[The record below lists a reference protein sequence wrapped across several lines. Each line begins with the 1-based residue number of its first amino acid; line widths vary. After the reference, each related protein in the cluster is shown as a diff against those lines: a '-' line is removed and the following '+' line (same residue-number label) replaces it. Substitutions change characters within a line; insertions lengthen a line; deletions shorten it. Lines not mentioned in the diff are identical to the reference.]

1 MIRKKALIFLF
12 LFLANLFCQITIN
25 KNLTT
30 EDGLINS
37 DICAIHEDREG
48 YIWFATMDG
57 ISRWDGIS
65 FENFNTANGLPASQ
79 VYDIFEDD
87 GGLIYFP
94 TYGGG
99 TAVYKNGS
107 LKRAFTEIDS
117 FDVDLA
123 ALEKGAD
130 GNYYFGGY
138 DGICVSDPLNNIFV
152 PDSSNSVWN
161 ITRGRDGT
169 LYFGT
174 YKVGVRIFKNG
185 EWSYFDKNN
194 GLKDNAVWKVLESSS
209 GELHIGTNSG
219 LSVFSRDSL
228 ITEVFE
234 NEFSNDR
241 ITAICQTHDGIIY
254 YGGVKGVSFF
264 KNGEW
269 NYISKENGLIAS
281 DTWSIY
287 EDSYGQVYFGSAG
300 GGVSIYRP
308 EIFLSYNMDHGLA
321 DDIVQAVYED
331 ENGVFYFGTEDG
343 LSILREGEF
352 STITTSEGL
361 AGNII
366 RDIKGDG
373 KGKIF
378 VGTRS
383 GLSILS
389 NGKIRNYTTE
399 DGLPDNKVFSL
410 LYASD
415 SKLYIATNK
424 GIGVLD
430 NENIRVFNKENG
442 LPEDYVQHIFE
453 NSENEIEF
461 ATYSGVIIKKD
472 EKFMHFSADEGLSG
486 NKINSIFQD
495 KKERKYYGTY
505 GKGLNILD
513 NGKIRAVDTSSG
525 LSDNT
530 VHSIIGDDKGNIYA
544 STSKGIDILSF
555 YDDTLK
561 IRNISET
568 DGLSD
573 NKNLANASFRDSR
586 GRLWFGSVKG
596 VTCYDPEADIEITE
610 PPKVHIKKISV
621 FDKIV
626 PDGIRQFDHKSNFLT
641 FEYIGI
647 FLPSPEKV
655 RYAVRLKGLE
665 DNWEFTKERKVRYAG
680 LTHGKYSFEI
690 KAAND
695 RGYWSEPVSYDF
707 VILPPWYLSW
717 WFKTVIIGVAVLIL
731 WILYRSRVN
740 KILQT
745 ERLRTRIAGDLHDE
759 IGSALTAIHM
769 GSQSIIRSD
778 DPGKIRSTAKRIGSS
793 TRELM
798 STFSDIVWSIE
809 SSNDTLGELCCRIE
823 DFCYKMRSDCG
834 IGINFESFGII
845 PGKNISSG
853 IRQNV
858 YLIFKEALNNSI
870 KYSGSEIIEVT
881 LELKSGILHLKIK
894 DKGSGFAEK
903 KCSEGGHG
911 MKSMKV
917 RAEKI
922 GGELAIEDN
931 NGITV
936 ELRVKL

>member
-1 MIRKKALIFLF
+1 MLKMIISIFQLLF
-12 LFLANLFCQITIN
+12 IANLFSQIIVSRY
-25 KNLTT
+25 LTT

-48 YIWFATMDG
+48 YMWFATMDG
-57 ISRWDGIS
+57 LSRWDGIS

-79 VYDIFEDD
+79 VYDILEDD
-87 GGLIYFP
+87 DGLIYFP

-99 TAVYKNGS
+99 TVVYKNGS
-107 LKRAFTEIDS
+107 LERAFTEIDS
-117 FDVDLA
+117 LDVDLA
-123 ALEKGAD
+123 AVEKGAD

-138 DGICVSDPLNNIFV
+138 DGICVSDRLGNFFV

-161 ITRGRDGT
+161 ISKGRDGT
-169 LYFGT
+169 MYFGT
-174 YKVGVRIFKNG
+174 YKVGVRILNNG
-185 EWSYFDKNN
+185 EWSYLDKSK

-219 LSVFSRDSL
+219 LSVFKDDSL
-228 ITEVFE
+228 ITEVYE

-241 ITAICQTHDGIIY
+241 ITAICQTRDGRIC
-254 YGGVKGVSFF
+254 YGGIKGVSFF
-264 KNGEW
+264 RNGEW
-269 NYISKENGLIAS
+269 NYITKDNGLIAS
-281 DTWSIY
+281 DTWSIS
-287 EDSYGQVYFGSAG
+287 EDSWGQIYFGSAG

-308 EIFLSYNMDHGLA
+308 EILFSYNMEHGLA
-321 DDIVQAVYED
+321 DDIVQAIYED
-331 ENGVFYFGTEDG
+331 ENGIFYFGTEDG
-343 LSILREGEF
+343 LSILSEGEF
-352 STITTSEGL
+352 KTITVSEGL

-373 KGKIF
+373 KGRIF
-378 VGTRS
+378 IGTRS
-383 GLSILS
+383 GLSVLK
-389 NGKIRNYTTE
+389 NGRIQNYTTD
-399 DGLPDNKVFSL
+399 DGLPDNKIFSL

-472 EKFMHFSADEGLSG
+472 EEFVRLSTDDGLSG

-495 KKERKYYGTY
+495 SKGRKYYGTY
-505 GKGLNILD
+505 GKGLNISD
-513 NGKIRAVDTSSG
+513 KGEIRVVDTSLG
-525 LSDNT
+525 LSNNT
-530 VHSIIGDDKGNIYA
+530 ISSIIGDEKGNIYIA
-544 STSKGIDILSF
+544 TSKGIDIICFKNDSI
-555 YDDTLK
+555 TV
-561 IRNISET
+561 RNIDKT
-568 DGLSD
+568 DGLIS
-573 NKNLANASFRDSR
+573 NKNLPNASFKDSR
-586 GRLWFGSVKG
+586 GKLWFGSVNG
-596 VTCYDPEADIEITE
+596 VTCYDPKADIEIRT
-610 PPKVHIKKISV
+610 PPKVQIKKISI

-626 PDGIRQFDHKSNFLT
+626 PDGIRQFDYQSNFLT

-655 RYAVRLKGLE
+655 KYAVRLKGLE

-695 RGYWSEPVSYDF
+695 RGYWSEPVSYEF

-731 WILYRSRVN
+731 WALYRSRVT

-759 IGSALTAIHM
+759 IGSALTAINM
-769 GSQSIIRSD
+769 GSQSIMRSD

-798 STFSDIVWSIE
+798 GTFSDIVWSIE

-823 DFCYKMRSDCG
+823 DFCFRMRSDCDISIHFSSSG
-834 IGINFESFGII
+834 VIAD
-845 PGKNISSG
+845 KRISSA

-870 KYSGSEIIEVT
+870 KYSGSESIEVS
-881 LELKSGILHLKIK
+881 LGLQNGRLSLKVK
-894 DKGSGFAEK
+894 DNGSGFAEK

-911 MKSMKV
+911 MKSMKS

-922 GGELAIEDN
+922 SGELVIEDK

-936 ELRVKL
+936 ELKVKL